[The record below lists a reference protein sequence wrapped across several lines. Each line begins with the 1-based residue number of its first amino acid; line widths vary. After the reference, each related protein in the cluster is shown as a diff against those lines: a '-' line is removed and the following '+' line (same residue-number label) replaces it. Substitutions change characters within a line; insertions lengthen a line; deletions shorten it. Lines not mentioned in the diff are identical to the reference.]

1 MARAYVSLDDLLKLS
16 HRAQGF
22 SFLPRQPVHS
32 LLTGRHASRL
42 RGRGLDFDELRHY
55 CEGDD
60 TRTIDWAATARLGT
74 PYVRVYREERDRPV
88 LLLVDQRVSMFFGSK
103 RATKSVAAAE
113 AAALSAFRVASLG
126 DRVGGIVYSEQG
138 ITEVEPQARQG
149 GVRRLLAEIVR
160 HNNALRAD
168 VPHPP
173 DPGLYN
179 EALRRALR
187 MIKHDGLVV
196 MISDGSG
203 KTAETVKLATE
214 ATAHNDLIAVFVYDP
229 VEAELPVRVVF
240 DHQQPGPLADVE
252 HLLAALLGQR
262 HAGRVLERRDRVD
275 ELRPAP
281 LLGEAVQRLLEQVFK
296 PLSRDGNAP
305 TSPEVF
311 ESFAKALSQNTTS
324 WVELQ
329 NRYYRKQLEL
339 WSGLV
344 TQKPDAPPATVVEPE
359 AGDRRSRRGRRRI
372 RQQRLRGR
380 A

>member
-1 MARAYVSLDDLLKLS
+1 MARAYVSLDDLRKLS

-55 CEGDD
+55 YEGDD

-103 RATKSVAAAE
+103 RATKSVVAAE
-113 AAALSAFRVASLG
+113 VAALSAFRVASLG

-168 VPHPP
+168 LPHPP

-179 EALRRALR
+179 EALRRAVR
-187 MIKHDGLVV
+187 MIKHDGLVA

-203 KTAETVKLATE
+203 KTAETVKIATE
-214 ATAHNDLIAVFVYDP
+214 LTAHNDLIAVFVYDP
-229 VEAELPVRVVF
+229 IEAELPDIGRTV
-240 DHQQPGPLADVE
+240 LAEAERQIEVDLSSAGLRRRFATDFTESRRQIERASMKRAIPVLPIRTDRDV
-252 HLLAALLGQR
+252 A
-262 HAGRVLERRDRVD
+262 
-275 ELRPAP
+275 
-281 LLGEAVQRLLEQVFK
+281 EQV
-296 PLSRDGNAP
+296 R
-305 TSPEVF
+305 
-311 ESFAKALSQNTTS
+311 ALI
-324 WVELQ
+324 
-329 NRYYRKQLEL
+329 
-339 WSGLV
+339 
-344 TQKPDAPPATVVEPE
+344 
-359 AGDRRSRRGRRRI
+359 GRRM
-372 RQQRLRGR
+372 RQ
-380 A
+380 AA